1 MTTTAIELA
10 SQDVVAKVIA
20 QAGELPVLPETAIKV
35 MHELRTPGITVPR
48 LIRLVE
54 LDPAMTVAV
63 LRTANSAFY
72 GSQAQLRDLKGAINS
87 IGMKQTRNL
96 LYALV
101 LKAQVA
107 DAAAYGSHGSAVF
120 EHSLAVAFSARL
132 VADTAAVEA
141 EDAFLCGL
149 LHDIGKLALVRALR
163 SDADG
168 ESRELQTAE
177 LVLIDEHHART
188 GALLAERWSLPLTIA
203 NVIRHHHTFE
213 SADAPQP
220 TTACVALANSLCNEL
235 GLGGPSVTSGS
246 FATASAAFVLKLT
259 AEQLGTIRTTLPAV
273 VQPATAAFRS

>member
-10 SQDVVAKVIA
+10 SQDVVARVIA
-20 QAGELPVLPETAIKV
+20 KAGELPVLPETAIKV

-107 DAAAYGSHGSAVF
+107 DAEAYGSLGVEVF
-120 EHSLAVAFSARL
+120 EHSLAVAFGSRL
-132 VADTAAVEA
+132 VADTAGVDVE
-141 EDAFLCGL
+141 DVFLCGI
-149 LHDIGKLALVRALR
+149 LHDIGKLALAQALR
-163 SDADG
+163 LDSEG
-168 ESRELQTAE
+168 QHRELQAPD
-177 LVLIDEHHART
+177 LSLIADHHAET
-188 GALLAERWSLPLTIA
+188 GALLATKWGLPADVA
-203 NVIRHHHTFE
+203 NVIRYHHTFE

-220 TTACVALANSLCNEL
+220 STACVALANALCNEL
-235 GLGGPSVTSGS
+235 GLGGPAVVRGT
-246 FATASAAFVLKLT
+246 FETASAAYVLKLT
-259 AEQLGTIRTTLPAV
+259 AEQLGTIRAKLPAV